1 MDLVP
6 FCFSHY
12 PVSEHSGSDGW
23 ELSSSVLGMVW
34 MCQGHHGRHPFV
46 ICSSWQRLEQ
56 NGTVLYVVGIQV
68 ENRAEHLKKKK
79 KLIKCKRERVTE
91 NV

>member
-56 NGTVLYVVGIQV
+56 NGTVLYAVEIQV
-68 ENRAEHLKKKK
+68 ENRAEH
-79 KLIKCKRERVTE
+79 
-91 NV
+91 